1 MNADSGNKVFRA
13 RVRYA
18 ECDAHRELFMASCV
32 NYFSEAAAFALRSI
46 DMDLRAM
53 TAKGG
58 ALRECAVM
66 AQLHHALGYDDE
78 IEVVAR
84 LEEQQANEFT
94 LAFEVSLLR
103 ERRLVAEGRVRYV
116 ARPSPSGGAGVL
128 PADLLARLPLLKHQ
142 TTGRS

>member
-1 MNADSGNKVFRA
+1 MSADSDNKVFRA

-18 ECDAHRELFMASCV
+18 ECDAHGELFMASCV
-32 NYFSEAAAFALRSI
+32 NYFSEAAAFALRGI
-46 DMDLRAM
+46 DTDLRTM

-66 AQLHHALGYDDE
+66 VQLHHALGYDDE

-84 LEEQQANEFT
+84 LEEERPQEFV

-103 ERRLVAEGRVRYV
+103 ERRLVAEGRVRYA
-116 ARPSPSGGAGVL
+116 ARPSSSGGPGLL
-128 PADLLARLPLLKHQ
+128 PADLLARLSLLKHE
-142 TTGRS
+142 TTGSG

>member
-1 MNADSGNKVFRA
+1 MNAESGNKVFRA

-18 ECDAHRELFMASCV
+18 ECDAHGELFMASCV

-46 DMDLRAM
+46 DIDLRAM

-84 LEEQQANEFT
+84 LEEQQTQEFT
-94 LAFEVSLLR
+94 LAIEVRLLR
-103 ERRLVAEGRVRYV
+103 ERRLVAEGRMRYV
-116 ARPSPSGGAGVL
+116 ARPTPSGGTGAL
-128 PADLLARLPLLKHQ
+128 PADLQARLPLLKHQ
-142 TTGRS
+142 TTGRN